1 MDKSVEMR
9 DDMLN
14 KWESYVLYHKPEE
27 LKDFWVE
34 FYKEKPQSK
43 VLFLLGKGFDPRMN
57 NVLELLLS
65 SVSGLSIDCIAFD
78 FPDGDDDHK
87 EKKKLYKLNVQ
98 HLKDL
103 QKQYGFEVKDVPVD
117 SNLIW
122 DKRISKMSL
131 EVLNMDFSIYN
142 DIILDASSLPRSF
155 YFNIAKALYRKL
167 KDDKSKNLFFAV
179 SENWEIDEKIKKN
192 ISNESIEPLVGFK
205 AMSNRESVLD
215 RVNILIPLMGEHN
228 LAILNRIYNHFQ
240 PSDMFPVLPFPSKNP
255 RRSDNLMQEYHEFF
269 TDHHLT
275 SAQNFTYA
283 DEQNPFELY
292 RKILNLMKGHRD
304 TLQPISDHV
313 CFGIALLT
321 SKLLS
326 MGALLVGIE
335 HNDCVAIYNVSTTS
349 YEIDDATE
357 FEQLNKDSE
366 PFLLWITGEAYNEN

>member
-1 MDKSVEMR
+1 MR
-9 DDMLN
+9 N
-14 KWESYVLYHKPEE
+14 RWESYVMYHKPEE

-34 FYKEKPQSK
+34 FYKEKHQSK
-43 VLFLLGKGFDPRMN
+43 ILFLLGKGFDPRMN

-65 SVSGLSIDCIAFD
+65 SVSGLSIDCITFD
-78 FPDGDDDHK
+78 FPDGDDDHT

-103 QKQYGFEVKDVPVD
+103 QNQYGFDIKDIPVD
-117 SNLIW
+117 SKLIW

-131 EVLNMDFSIYN
+131 EILNMDFNSYN

-167 KDDKSKNLFFAV
+167 KYDKTKNLFFAV
-179 SENWEIDEKIKKN
+179 SENWKIDEKIKKN

-205 AMSNRESVLD
+205 AMSNREAVLD

-228 LAILNRIYNHFQ
+228 LAILNRINNHFQ

-275 SAQNFTYA
+275 SAQNFTYS
-283 DEQNPFELY
+283 DEQNPFELN

-326 MGALLVGIE
+326 LGALLVGIE

-349 YEIDDATE
+349 YEIDDASE
-357 FEQLNKDSE
+357 LEQLNKESE

>member
-1 MDKSVEMR
+1 MSKKMR
-9 DDMLN
+9 N
-14 KWESYVLYHKPEE
+14 KWETYVMYHKSEE
-27 LKDFWVE
+27 LKDFWTE
-34 FYKEKPQSK
+34 FYKEKPK
-43 VLFLLGKGFDPRMN
+43 TNVLFLLGKGFDPRMN
-57 NVLELLLS
+57 NILELLLTT
-65 SVSGLSIDCIAFD
+65 VPGLSVDCITFD

-87 EKKKLYKLNVQ
+87 EKKKLYKINIQ
-98 HLKDL
+98 HLQEL
-103 QKQYGFEVKDVPVD
+103 QAQYGFVVKDILVN
-117 SNLIW
+117 SKLIW

-131 EVLNMDFSIYN
+131 EILNMDLSSYN

-167 KDDKSKNLFFAV
+167 RDDKSKNLFFAV
-179 SENWEIDEKIKKN
+179 SENVKVDEKIKKN
-192 ISNESIEPLVGFK
+192 ISSESIEPLVGFK

-228 LAILNRIYNHFQ
+228 QAILNRIYNHFQ

-275 SAQNFTYA
+275 TPQNFTYA

-292 RKILNLMKGHRD
+292 RIILNLMKGHKD

-335 HNDCVAIYNVSTTS
+335 HNDCVAIYNVSSSS
-349 YEIDDATE
+349 YEIDDASE

-366 PFLLWITGEAYNEN
+366 PFLLWITGEAYSES

>member
-1 MDKSVEMR
+1 MDKPVKMK
-9 DDMLN
+9 DNMHN
-14 KWESYVLYHKPEE
+14 KWETYVMYHKPDE
-27 LKDFWVE
+27 LKKFWAS
-34 FYKEKPQSK
+34 FYEYKPQSR

-57 NVLELLLS
+57 NILELLLNT
-65 SVSGLSIDCIAFD
+65 VPRLNIECVAFD

-87 EKKKLYKLNVQ
+87 EKKKLYKINVQ
-98 HLKDL
+98 HLENL
-103 QKQYGFEVKDVPVD
+103 QKQYGFSIRDIPVD
-117 SNLIW
+117 STLIW

-131 EVLNMDFSIYN
+131 EVLNMDFSDYN

-167 KDDKSKNLFFAV
+167 KGEKTKNLFFAV
-179 SENWEIDEKIKKN
+179 SENVDIDEKIKKN
-192 ISNESIEPLVGFK
+192 ISSESIEPLVGFK

-215 RVNILIPLMGEHN
+215 KINIFVPLMGENN
-228 LAILNRIYNHFQ
+228 LGILNRIYNHFQ

-269 TDHHLT
+269 TEHHLT
-275 SAQNFTYA
+275 SPQNFTYA

-292 RKILNLMKGHRD
+292 RKILNLMRGHRD
-304 TLQPISDHV
+304 TLQPISYHV

-335 HNDCVAIYNVSTTS
+335 HNDCVAIYNVSSSS
-349 YEIDDATE
+349 YEIDDASK
-357 FEQLNKDSE
+357 FKQLNKTSE
-366 PFLLWITGEAYNEN
+366 PFLLWITGEAYSD